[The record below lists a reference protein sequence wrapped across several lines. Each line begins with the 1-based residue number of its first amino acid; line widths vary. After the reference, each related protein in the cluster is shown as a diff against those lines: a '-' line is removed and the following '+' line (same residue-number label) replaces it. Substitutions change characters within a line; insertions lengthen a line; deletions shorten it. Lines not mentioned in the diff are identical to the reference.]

1 MNERIRKLGGELDR
15 VEAATFL
22 VTDEVNVGYLTGF
35 ESSNAAAL
43 VGDGTVKIVT
53 DGRYIDAARV
63 LPDVEAVRAEREL
76 APWLGEHL
84 GELAEP
90 PVAFEADHLTVA
102 EHDALSRAG
111 IPLVG
116 TTAAV
121 KRLRAV
127 KDQEELEAVRRAAR
141 ILMDAFERLAGED
154 LVGRTEAETAWWIER
169 TIREE
174 GADAVAFDTIVAS
187 GPNAS
192 IPHHHPGARE
202 LEGGEPVI
210 VDAGARTDGYGSDCT
225 RTFATGPLS
234 GELQGAYAV
243 CRAAQ
248 EEALAAIRPGEP
260 ARALDAIARRT
271 IEASGLADVLHGL
284 GHGVGREIHEA
295 PRLAD
300 TSDETVEAGN
310 VVTVEPGVYLAGRGG
325 VRIEDLVIVTP
336 TGAEVL
342 TPFTKDLLILD

>member
-1 MNERIRKLGGELDR
+1 VNDRVRKVRDELDR
-15 VEAATFL
+15 AEAATFL
-22 VTDEVNVGYLTGF
+22 VSDAVNVGYLTGF
-35 ESSNAAAL
+35 DSSNAVAL
-43 VGDGTVKIVT
+43 VGEDGVKLVT
-53 DGRYIDAARV
+53 DGRYIEAARG
-63 LPDVEAVRAEREL
+63 LAGVEAVHAQREL

-102 EHDALSRAG
+102 EYEAIARSGLAL
-111 IPLVG
+111 
-116 TTAAV
+116 AATNGVV

-127 KDQEELEAVRRAAR
+127 KDDGELDAVRRAAR
-141 ILMDAFERLAGED
+141 ILMDAFDRLAGEEV
-154 LVGRTEAETAWWIER
+154 VGRTEAEVAWWMER

-174 GADAVAFDTIVAS
+174 GAHATAFDVIVAS
-187 GPNAS
+187 GPNAA
-192 IPHHHPGARE
+192 IPHHHPGPRTIE
-202 LEGGEPVI
+202 TGETVI
-210 VDAGARTDGYGSDCT
+210 VDAGARVDGYCSDCT

-234 GELQGAYAV
+234 EELQRAYAV

-248 EEALAAIRPGEP
+248 EEALDAVRSGEP
-260 ARALDAIARRT
+260 ARELDAIARRT

-300 TSDETVEAGN
+300 TSEETVEAGN

-325 VRIEDLVIVTP
+325 VRIEDLVIVTED
-336 TGAEVL
+336 GVDVL
-342 TPFTKDLLILD
+342 TPFTKDMLILD

>member
-1 MNERIRKLGGELDR
+1 MNDRVRKLRDELDR
-15 VEAATFL
+15 AEAATFL
-22 VTDEVNVGYLTGF
+22 VSDAVNVDYLTGF
-35 ESSNAAAL
+35 DSSNAVAL
-43 VGDGTVKIVT
+43 VGEDGVKLVT
-53 DGRYIDAARV
+53 DGRYIEAARG
-63 LPDVEAVRAEREL
+63 LAGVEAVHAQREL

-102 EHDALSRAG
+102 EYEAIARSRLAL
-111 IPLVG
+111 
-116 TTAAV
+116 AATNGVV

-127 KDQEELEAVRRAAR
+127 KDEGELDAVRRAAR
-141 ILMDAFERLAGED
+141 ILMDAFDRLAGED
-154 LVGRTEAETAWWIER
+154 VVGRTEAEVAWWMER

-174 GADAVAFDTIVAS
+174 GAPAIAFDVIVAS
-187 GPNAS
+187 GPNAA
-192 IPHHHPGARE
+192 IPHHHPGPRTIE
-202 LEGGEPVI
+202 MGETVI
-210 VDAGARTDGYGSDCT
+210 VDAGARVDGYCSDCT

-234 GELQGAYAV
+234 EELQRAYAV

-248 EEALAAIRPGEP
+248 EEALDAVRPGEP
-260 ARALDAIARRT
+260 ARELDAIARRT

-300 TSDETVEAGN
+300 TSEETVEAGN

-325 VRIEDLVIVTP
+325 VRIEDLVIVTED
-336 TGAEVL
+336 GADVL

>member
-1 MNERIRKLGGELDR
+1 VNDRVRKVRDELDR
-15 VEAATFL
+15 AEAATFL
-22 VTDEVNVGYLTGF
+22 VSDAVNVGYLTGF
-35 ESSNAAAL
+35 DSSNAVAL
-43 VGDGTVKIVT
+43 VGEDGVKLVT
-53 DGRYIDAARV
+53 DGRYIEAARG
-63 LPDVEAVRAEREL
+63 LAGVEAVHAQREL

-102 EHDALSRAG
+102 EYEAIARSGLAL
-111 IPLVG
+111 
-116 TTAAV
+116 AATNGVV

-127 KDQEELEAVRRAAR
+127 KDDGELDAVRRAAR
-141 ILMDAFERLAGED
+141 ILMDAFDRLAGEEV
-154 LVGRTEAETAWWIER
+154 VGRTEAEVAWWMER

-174 GADAVAFDTIVAS
+174 GAHATAFDVIVAS
-187 GPNAS
+187 GPNAA
-192 IPHHHPGARE
+192 IPHHHPGPRTIE
-202 LEGGEPVI
+202 TGETVI
-210 VDAGARTDGYGSDCT
+210 VDAGARVDGYCSDCT

-234 GELQGAYAV
+234 EELQRAYAV

-248 EEALAAIRPGEP
+248 EEALEAVRSGEP
-260 ARALDAIARRT
+260 ARELDAIARRT

-300 TSDETVEAGN
+300 TSKETVEAGN

-325 VRIEDLVIVTP
+325 VRIEDLVIVTED
-336 TGAEVL
+336 GADVL
-342 TPFTKDLLILD
+342 TPFTKDMLILD